1 MNIDIIRHSI
11 SHIAAAAIQKLFKE
25 VKFAIGP
32 TIENG
37 FYYDLDLSKS
47 ITPEDLPKIE
57 KEMKELIKK
66 DLKFEKKELE
76 IKKAIELFKK
86 LKQPYKVEL
95 IKDLEKEKVKKVTIY
110 TTGNFV
116 DLCKGPHIKS
126 TKEIRFDAFKLTS
139 LAGAYWKGSEKNK
152 MLQRVYG
159 VAFNTKKELNEYL
172 ERQREAEK
180 RDHRKIGKELDLFI
194 FSDLVGKGL
203 PLLTPKGAIIR
214 YELEKFIIEEE
225 TKRGY
230 LRTYTPDLAKVELY
244 KKSGHWQHY
253 KESMYPPMN
262 IDGEEYVLRPMTCPH
277 QFMIYISRPRSYRE
291 LPLRYSEIAK
301 QYRKE
306 QSGEISG
313 LMRVMVFSLADAHI
327 ICRPDQIEKEFKEVL
342 ELIQYSMKTLGI
354 KDYGYRFS
362 KWDPKNKK
370 KYADKPN
377 EWRET
382 QKQMKKIL
390 DKLKLK
396 YSEEEG
402 EAAFYGPKLDIQM
415 KNING
420 KEETAFTVQIDFD
433 LPEKFD
439 LTYTDEKGK
448 KQRPMVIHRSSIGC
462 IERTMAFLIEQ
473 YAGAFPSWLSPVQ
486 AQIIPVSE
494 KFNKYGEEIKKQLN
508 EEGIRVELNDNNET
522 LGKKIREGELQ
533 KIPYLLIVGEK
544 EQKDELVAVRNRK
557 DGDIGT
563 MKINKF
569 IEKIKEEIKKKK

>member
-110 TTGNFV
+110 TTGDFV
-116 DLCKGPHIKS
+116 DLCKGPHVKS

>member
-1 MNIDIIRHSI
+1 M
-11 SHIAAAAIQKLFKE
+11 
-25 VKFAIGP
+25 
-32 TIENG
+32 
-37 FYYDLDLSKS
+37 
-47 ITPEDLPKIE
+47 
-57 KEMKELIKK
+57 
-66 DLKFEKKELE
+66 
-76 IKKAIELFKK
+76 
-86 LKQPYKVEL
+86 
-95 IKDLEKEKVKKVTIY
+95 
-110 TTGNFV
+110 
-116 DLCKGPHIKS
+116 
-126 TKEIRFDAFKLTS
+126 LT
-139 LAGAYWKGSEKNK
+139 
-152 MLQRVYG
+152 
-159 VAFNTKKELNEYL
+159 
-172 ERQREAEK
+172 
-180 RDHRKIGKELDLFI
+180 
-194 FSDLVGKGL
+194 
-203 PLLTPKGAIIR
+203 
-214 YELEKFIIEEE
+214 
-225 TKRGY
+225 
-230 LRTYTPDLAKVELY
+230 
-244 KKSGHWQHY
+244 
-253 KESMYPPMN
+253 
-262 IDGEEYVLRPMTCPH
+262 
-277 QFMIYISRPRSYRE
+277 
-291 LPLRYSEIAK
+291 
-301 QYRKE
+301 
-306 QSGEISG
+306 
-313 LMRVMVFSLADAHI
+313 
-327 ICRPDQIEKEFKEVL
+327 
-342 ELIQYSMKTLGI
+342 
-354 KDYGYRFS
+354 
-362 KWDPKNKK
+362 
-370 KYADKPN
+370 
-377 EWRET
+377 T